1 LTEWLTTDAEYYY
14 NVTHWSEMQQ
24 GGHFAALEEPQAL
37 VSDIR
42 VFVGALPPSTFAA
55 SSVAGKLPSS
65 PQTTADRNE
74 L

>member
-1 LTEWLTTDAEYYY
+1 
-14 NVTHWSEMQQ
+14 MQQ
-24 GGHFAALEEPQAL
+24 GGHFAALEEPQVL